1 LTSIIASPN
10 TIGSH
15 VARRQYNITSL
26 LIELVTLHKSLRIL
40 IFLSG
45 LDGVPLLELPLEKE
59 EELKEEE
66 EEVEKGEDE
75 LISVCG
81 DVTIGS

>member
-1 LTSIIASPN
+1 
-10 TIGSH
+10 
-15 VARRQYNITSL
+15 
-26 LIELVTLHKSLRIL
+26 
-40 IFLSG
+40 
-45 LDGVPLLELPLEKE
+45 VPLLELPLEKE
-59 EELKEEE
+59 EELEEEEE